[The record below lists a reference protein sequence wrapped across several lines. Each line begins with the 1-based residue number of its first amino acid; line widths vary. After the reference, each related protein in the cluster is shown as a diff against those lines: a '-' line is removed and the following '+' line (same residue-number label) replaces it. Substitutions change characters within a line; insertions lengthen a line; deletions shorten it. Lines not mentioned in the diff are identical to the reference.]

1 MEVKREYLYIILI
14 LFVIGYLST
23 YFNDKNDYISGG
35 ATQVDAPSSAQVISY
50 YAVEASTQ
58 LGQKPAIIWSNIN
71 PPILTDLPSDANSA
85 GINFPSGSPTWGVP
99 ATAYGVKVSTDSN
112 VLGVTFCIKADGP
125 LQSGINSIPIGNYK
139 WDSNVDP
146 GNPGNPGPGPILGN
160 AVGMSTTFIQADT
173 SIGPGFVD
181 YFRFWLTV
189 PAGQAAG
196 TYTNQVTFKG
206 VVPPNV
212 C

>member
-1 MEVKREYLYIILI
+1 MEVKKEYLYILLI
-14 LFVIGYLST
+14 LLVLGYVST
-23 YFNDKNDYISGG
+23 YFSDKNDYISGG
-35 ATQVDAPSSAQVISY
+35 ATQVNAPSSAQVISY

-58 LGQKPAIIWSNIN
+58 LGQNPAILWSNIN
-71 PPILTDLPSDANSA
+71 PPILTDLPGDANSA
-85 GINFPSGSPTWGVP
+85 GINFLSGSPTWGVP

-139 WDSNVDP
+139 WDADVD
-146 GNPGNPGPGPILGN
+146 PGNPGPGPILGN
-160 AVGMSTTFIQADT
+160 AVGMSTTFIQADA
-173 SIGPGFVD
+173 SISPGFAD